1 MSDFEERL
9 ARAVAR
15 GSDRAEAQ
23 KQEARAAKLSEEE
36 LKTLHTKYRLSLSE
50 HIETCVKRLPDHF
63 PGFGIETIYGER
75 GWGASASRDDF
86 GGTSSTTGRNSV
98 YSRLEMTIR
107 PYSSLQVVELA
118 GKGAVRNKEVFNR
131 THFRKIDEV
140 DEAQYIKLIDAW
152 IVEFAEQFAASR

>member
-15 GSDRAEAQ
+15 GSDRAE
-23 KQEARAAKLSEEE
+23 KKELEARAKAMSEEE

-50 HIETCVKRLPDHF
+50 HIETCIKRLPDHF
-63 PGFGIETIYGER
+63 PGFRIETLYGEK
-75 GWGASASRDDF
+75 GWGASVSRDDF
-86 GGTSSTTGRNSV
+86 GGRTSSGRNSV

-118 GKGAVRNKEVFNR
+118 AKGTVRNKEIYNR

-140 DEAQYIKLIDAW
+140 DEEEYIKLIDAW
-152 IVEFAEQFAASR
+152 IVEFAERFAASK

>member
-15 GSDRAEAQ
+15 GSDRAEAKKEQ
-23 KQEARAAKLSEEE
+23 ARAKQLSEEE

-50 HIETCVKRLPDHF
+50 HIEACVRRLPDHF
-63 PGFGIETIYGER
+63 PGFRLETLYGEK

-86 GGTSSTTGRNSV
+86 GGKAGNSRNSL

-107 PYSSLQVVELA
+107 PYSGLQVVELA
-118 GKGAVRNKEVFNR
+118 AKGAVRNKEVFNR

-140 DEAQYIKLIDAW
+140 VEEEYTKLIDAW
-152 IVEFAEQFAASR
+152 IVEFAERYAASA

>member
-9 ARAVAR
+9 AKAVVR
-15 GSDRAEAQ
+15 GSTRAAEQ
-23 KQEARAAKLSEEE
+23 KQAEREKTMTLEE

-50 HIETCVKRLPDHF
+50 HIEKCIARLPYHF
-63 PGFGIETIYGER
+63 PGFRIETIYGER

-86 GGTSSTTGRNSV
+86 GSASSKGRNSV

-107 PYSSLQVVELA
+107 PYSDLQVVELT
-118 GKGAVRNKEVFNR
+118 GKGTVRNKEVYNR

-140 DEAQYIKLIDAW
+140 DEAEYIKLIDAW
-152 IVEFAEQFAASR
+152 VVEFAERYAASS